1 MRVLLTA
8 AHPDDC
14 DFACGGTVARL
25 TGDGHNLVIAVAS
38 SGTGGL
44 DLGSADPELRLA
56 EQRAAADV
64 LGVAEVFFLGFPDGA
79 ISADSNLRRALTRV
93 IRQVRPDLV
102 ITHTPLRN
110 LRSVR
115 SSHPDHLAVGEATMA
130 AIYPDARN
138 PSAYPELLAKEGLRP
153 HTVGEVWI
161 HGNQDADHYVEMT
174 EKFELKLTAI
184 RCHASQL
191 VHLDSDV
198 DGFFRTWGEE
208 VAQRHGL
215 RAGSLA
221 EEYLRLD
228 TW

>member
-1 MRVLLTA
+1 VKVLLTA
-8 AHPDDC
+8 AHPDDSE
-14 DFACGGTVARL
+14 FACGGTVARL
-25 TGDGHNLVIAVAS
+25 AGDGHHLMIAVAS

-44 DLGSADPELRLA
+44 APGSADPKLRIA
-56 EQRAAADV
+56 EQRAAADL
-64 LGVAEVFFLGFPDGA
+64 LGVAGLLFLGFPDGA
-79 ISADSNLRRALTRV
+79 VSANANLRRALTRV

-102 ITHTPLRN
+102 ITHTPVRN

-130 AIYPDARN
+130 AVYPDARN
-138 PSAYPELLAKEGLRP
+138 PSAYPELLAEEGLQP

-161 HGNQDADHYVEMT
+161 HGNQDADHYVDIT
-174 EKFELKLTAI
+174 EEFELKMAAV
-184 RCHASQL
+184 RCHGSQL
-191 VHLDSDV
+191 AHLGSDL

-215 RAGSLA
+215 RPGTLA